1 MNLWRCSLIPKE
13 NPGAAAGASG
23 VDTGHVFLASMIDR
37 NLAIRTDLL

>member
-23 VDTGHVFLASMIDR
+23 VDSDQYSLASMIVR
-37 NLAIRTDLL
+37 KVAE